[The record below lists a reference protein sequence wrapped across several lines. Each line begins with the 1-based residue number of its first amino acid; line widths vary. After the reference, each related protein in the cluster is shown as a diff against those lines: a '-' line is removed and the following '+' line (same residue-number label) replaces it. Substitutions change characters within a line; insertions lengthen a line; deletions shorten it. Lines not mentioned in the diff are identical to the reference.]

1 MTPCPEVVKIID
13 TFALFLTDFGFSP
26 MDAFLLFIKC
36 RIFVAAKNESVI
48 DDMKKALCFAFCI
61 LCGLLAQA
69 QEQFTVE
76 QNLEDYDYAV
86 KYVEDNYAGFPS
98 KVVDANRTDYEALK
112 ARLRTQVVSGDRTGW
127 DAAAEY
133 LAWFNDRHLKIHYA
147 VYNEK
152 NENVNWTEQYW
163 KKKSIHYEGVMEY
176 APVAMACKVTD
187 KTFLIRFPA
196 CSGPHP
202 DAKWIKNSIKQF
214 KKSHCENLVI
224 DIRGNM
230 GGDPRWSPYGDLLY
244 DHEGTLPG
252 VEYRNTQDNINFYLE
267 YERVNKVKGGI
278 AKSLKDLSARN
289 PDSEFISLS
298 GDEQLI
304 RNKKVDKSVKK
315 AAIIIDNSNASN
327 TEAMLLEIMATSY
340 RTTVY
345 GRDNTEGCLD
355 FSNVSYVQFKHFD
368 HVFSVPTS
376 RRIGLPETGIDD
388 TGIAPD
394 VRIPLP
400 LPAKLTDNIDEWVF
414 WVVNQLEAE

>member
-1 MTPCPEVVKIID
+1 
-13 TFALFLTDFGFSP
+13 
-26 MDAFLLFIKC
+26 
-36 RIFVAAKNESVI
+36 
-48 DDMKKALCFAFCI
+48 MKKALYFVICLFF
-61 LCGLLAQA
+61 GLLTQA
-69 QEQFTVE
+69 QPQLTVE

-86 KYVEDNYAGFPS
+86 KYVEDNYAGFPT
-98 KVVDANRTDYEALK
+98 KVVDATSTDYESLK
-112 ARLRTQVVSGDRTGW
+112 ARLRIQVAQGKRPGW

-147 VYNEK
+147 VYNDK

-176 APVAMACKVTD
+176 DPVAMACKVTD

-224 DIRGNM
+224 DIRGNV

-244 DHEGTLPG
+244 DHEASLPG
-252 VEYRNTQDNINFYLE
+252 VEYRNTQENINFWLD
-267 YERVNKVKGGI
+267 YERAHQVKKGNS
-278 AKSLKDLSARN
+278 KLLKDLSSKN
-289 PDSEFISLS
+289 PDSEFISLL

-315 AAIIIDNSNASN
+315 AAIIIDNSNSSN

-355 FSNVSYVQFKHFD
+355 FSNVSYIPFKHFD
-368 HVFSVPTS
+368 YVFSVPTS
-376 RRIGLPETGIDD
+376 RRIGLPETGIDEN
-388 TGIAPD
+388 GIAPD

-400 LPAKLTDNIDEWVF
+400 LPDKLTDNIDEWVI
-414 WVVNQLEAE
+414 WVTNQLEAE